1 MLLDK
6 KNGQHLALIT
16 DVPLGYLRNLV
27 SEVRMKD
34 YNETSWHSWYK
45 RTGSGQLLRQASTA
59 VCILNEMIFGIS
71 DQATEYFRRRFQ
83 KSSKRRQEGQ
93 ESDAKFVGAQH
104 FNTELSMFGESRWKV
119 LQDEGLRS
127 HLIDCIGRILHEYL
141 SHEVWDLPTENRSPV
156 ILHDYEAE
164 DISVNLFHDAAMLHQ
179 VT

>member
-1 MLLDK
+1 MSLLDK

-16 DVPLGYLRNLV
+16 DIPLGYLRKLV

-71 DQATEYFRRRFQ
+71 DQATEYFRMRFQ
-83 KSSKRRQEGQ
+83 MSRKRRQEVQ
-93 ESDAKFVGAQH
+93 ESDAEFVDGQP
-104 FNTELSMFGESRWKV
+104 FGESRWKV

-141 SHEVWDLPTENRSPV
+141 SHEVWDLPTENRSSI
-156 ILHDYEAE
+156 ILPDYEAE
-164 DISVNLFHDAAMLHQ
+164 DINLNLFHDAAMLHQ
-179 VT
+179 VI